1 MILLISI
8 STPRKLYGYF
18 NERKNLNNRKVKKVY
33 NIIKFSFLNKKII
46 EIEFNSAFLMT

>member
-18 NERKNLNNRKVKKVY
+18 NERENLNNTKVKKVY
-33 NIIKFSFLNKKII
+33 NIIKSSFLY
-46 EIEFNSAFLMT
+46 